1 MNDIESAVLADVTLD
16 EPWGLVESFATF
28 KREHPKDVDRGMD
41 EVVERLRKHG
51 VPVTVHQP
59 ELFLSLPGL
68 ARVEAG
74 GRTFR
79 AKPPAYSLDAR
90 SGLSGELVYIAANQ
104 ADDIDTIFDKKL
116 DPTQSA
122 ATRVAGKIV
131 ISEGFASPGMIS
143 QFDEMGAIGVIGIN
157 PGVDIHWGICTSV
170 WGTPDLDDL
179 PRKPNLVSV
188 AVNKPDGEALIEIA
202 KQGGTVT
209 LFTEMEE
216 GWFPS
221 KLPVV
226 DIPGTGEPDKFVLL
240 HGHLDSWDVGIGD
253 NATGDATML
262 EIARV
267 LWAHRD
273 KLKRSVR
280 IAWWPGHS
288 TGRYAGS
295 TWFADYFGL
304 DLEAN
309 CVAQINCDSPGCR
322 WATEFTELSRMS
334 ETDTFLAGV
343 IQDVAGKPIAGERP
357 HRAGDYSFNNI
368 GISSYLMLSST
379 MTSAKRESMGYYPVG
394 GCGGNIAW
402 HTENDTLDIADR
414 ETLLRDIKV
423 YALAVVRNANA
434 EVLPFD
440 WRATAKEFLATIDRY
455 QDKAGNRFSL
465 APSKAAA
472 GSLAAALD
480 AFYAKVDSGA
490 VSTGAA
496 NTVIQDL
503 ARILVP
509 INFTRGPRF
518 RHDPALTIPA
528 LPTIAAATELD
539 HYRNG
544 QLGFA
549 LTQLS
554 RGQNRLVSALRQ
566 AERHIGLV
574 CGAG

>member
-16 EPWGLVESFATF
+16 EPWGLVESFATY

-41 EVVERLRKHG
+41 ELVERLRRHG

-59 ELFLSLPGL
+59 ELYLSLPGV
-68 ARVEAG
+68 ARVEAD

-90 SGLSGELVYIAANQ
+90 AGLSGELVYLAANQ

-202 KQGGTVT
+202 KKGGTVT

-226 DIPGTGEPDKFVLL
+226 DIPGTVEPDKFVLL
-240 HGHLDSWDVGIGD
+240 HGHLDSWDVGVGD

-262 EIARV
+262 EVARV
-267 LWAHRD
+267 LWAHKD
-273 KLKRSVR
+273 KLRRSVR

-309 CVAQINCDSPGCR
+309 CVAQVNCDSPGCR

-334 ETDTFLAGV
+334 ETDTFLAEV
-343 IQDVAGKPIAGERP
+343 VQEVACKTIGGERP

-379 MTSAKRESMGYYPVG
+379 MTSAKREEMGYYPVG

-402 HTENDTLDIADR
+402 HTENDTLEIADR
-414 ETLLRDIKV
+414 EILLRDIKV

-440 WRATAKEFLATIDRY
+440 WRLTANEFLATIDRY
-455 QDKAGNRFSL
+455 QTQAGNRFSL

-472 GSLAAALD
+472 TSLAKALD
-480 AFYAKVDSGA
+480 GFYAKVDSGT
-490 VSTGAA
+490 VSKTAA

-528 LPTIAAATELD
+528 LPTIATATELD
-539 HYRNG
+539 HYQNG
-544 QLGFA
+544 KLGFA

-574 CGAG
+574 CGAA